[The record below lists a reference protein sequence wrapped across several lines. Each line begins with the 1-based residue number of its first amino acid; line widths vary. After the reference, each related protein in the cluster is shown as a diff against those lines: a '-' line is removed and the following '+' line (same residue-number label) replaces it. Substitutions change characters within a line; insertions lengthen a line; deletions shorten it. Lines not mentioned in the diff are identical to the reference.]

1 VASSRHT
8 VRDAMTTILQA
19 ALVGA
24 GLPVAAVYGYQVG
37 DFAGQSPVVVVSSAG
52 SRRIR
57 MTRAGSRAT
66 FYLLISTF
74 VLYSDGATWGED
86 DAEDAIDA
94 IEALLADVI
103 DDNQVTANWQALDY
117 SDRSQRISVEIG
129 GEEYIYEAVEIAVEV
144 FS

>member
-1 VASSRHT
+1 
-8 VRDAMTTILQA
+8 MTTILQA
-19 ALVGA
+19 ALVGT

-52 SRRIR
+52 SQRVR

-74 VLYSDGATWGED
+74 VLYSDNASWGED

-129 GEEYIYEAVEIAVEV
+129 GEEYIYEAVEISVEV
-144 FS
+144 FG

>member
-1 VASSRHT
+1 MASSRHT
-8 VRDAMTTILQA
+8 VRDAMTTLLQT
-19 ALVGA
+19 ALVGT

-52 SRRIR
+52 SRRGR
-57 MTRAGSRAT
+57 MTRFGSRAT

-74 VLYSDGATWGED
+74 VVYSDGASWGED

-103 DDNQVTANWQALDY
+103 DDNQVTSNWQALDY

-129 GEEYIYEAVEIAVEV
+129 GNEYIYEAVELSVEV

>member
-1 VASSRHT
+1 MASSRHT
-8 VRDAMTTILQA
+8 VRDAMATLLQT
-19 ALVGA
+19 ALVGT

-52 SRRIR
+52 SRRVR
-57 MTRAGSRAT
+57 MTRSGSRAT

-74 VLYSDGATWGED
+74 VMYSDGASWGED

-103 DDNQVTANWQALDY
+103 DDNQVTTNWQALDY

-129 GEEYIYEAVEIAVEV
+129 GTEYIYEAVEVSVEV
-144 FS
+144 FG

>member
-1 VASSRHT
+1 MASSRHT
-8 VRDAMTTILQA
+8 VRDAMTTLLQT
-19 ALVGA
+19 ALVGT

-52 SRRIR
+52 SRRVR
-57 MTRAGSRAT
+57 MTRSGSLAT

-74 VLYSDGATWGED
+74 VVYSDGASWGED

-94 IEALLADVI
+94 IEALLADVV
-103 DDNQVTANWQALDY
+103 DDYQVTANWQALDY

-129 GEEYIYEAVEIAVEV
+129 GNEYIYEAVEIAVEV